1 LTESKHFFFEKE
13 TQETSLHQAPKPG
26 PSGIGSKGFLLFSS
40 NGNARL
46 FRGPLF

>member
-1 LTESKHFFFEKE
+1 LTESKHFFFEKK
-13 TQETSLHQAPKPG
+13 TQETSLHQAPKPA
-26 PSGIGSKGFLLFSS
+26 PSGIGGKGSWVAFS